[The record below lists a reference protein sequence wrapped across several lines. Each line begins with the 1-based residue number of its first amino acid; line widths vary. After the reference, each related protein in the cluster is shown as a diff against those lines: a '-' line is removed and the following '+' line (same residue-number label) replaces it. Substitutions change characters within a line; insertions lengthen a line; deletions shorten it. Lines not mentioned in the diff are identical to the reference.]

1 MYYIT
6 SNSTTLWYPI
16 KAKTLNGAKQTASRM
31 FVADD
36 TTTIKVG
43 KSSVCGIQCVS
54 KKIGKIKWVNVL

>member
-1 MYYIT
+1 MFYIT
-6 SNSTTLWYPI
+6 SNSTNLWYPI

-31 FVADD
+31 FVVDN